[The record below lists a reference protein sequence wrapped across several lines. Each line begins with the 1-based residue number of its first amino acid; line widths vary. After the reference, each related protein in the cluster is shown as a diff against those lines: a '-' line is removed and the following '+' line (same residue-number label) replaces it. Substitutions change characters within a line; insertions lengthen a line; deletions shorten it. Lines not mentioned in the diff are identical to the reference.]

1 MTVAVIGDLH
11 AEVAQRLRRAR
22 QRYTGGRRKL
32 IDALAEAER
41 PLAIP
46 EILVA
51 RPGLPQSTLYRN
63 LQVLEQAGAVR
74 RVVTVADTSARFELA
89 EDLTAHHH
97 HLICISCGSVRDFH
111 PSSRLE
117 RMLDRALDEA
127 GKRDGFLVDHHRL
140 DLVGVCSGCDRP
152 PRHVGRPPGPPAPP
166 GPGSASLGLGERFAE
181 GRSDPGEEVV
191 DSLDRQR

>member
-1 MTVAVIGDLH
+1 MIGDIH

-32 IDALAEAER
+32 VETLTGANR
-41 PLAIP
+41 PLSIT
-46 EILVA
+46 EILDA
-51 RPGLPQSTLYRN
+51 HPGLPQSTLYRN

-97 HLICISCGSVRDFH
+97 HLICVSCGSVRDFR

-117 RMLDRALDEA
+117 RMLDRALDDA
-127 GKRDGFLVDHHRL
+127 GRRDGFVADHHRL
-140 DLVGVCSGCDRP
+140 DLVGVCSDCDRP
-152 PRHVGRPPGPPAPP
+152 PRL
-166 GPGSASLGLGERFAE
+166 GSASPGLGERLAE
-181 GRSDPGEEVV
+181 RRSDPGEEVV
-191 DSLDRQR
+191 DPLDRQR

>member
-1 MTVAVIGDLH
+1 MAVIGDVH

-32 IDALAEAER
+32 IHTLADANR
-41 PLAIP
+41 PLSIP
-46 EILVA
+46 EIMVA
-51 RPGLPQSTLYRN
+51 HPGLPQSTLYRN
-63 LQVLEQAGAVR
+63 LQVLEQAGAVS
-74 RVVTVADTSARFELA
+74 RVVTVADISARFELA

-97 HLICISCGSVRDFH
+97 HLICISCGSVRDFR

-127 GKRDGFLVDHHRL
+127 GRRDGFLADHHRL
-140 DLVGVCSGCDRP
+140 DLIGVCSGCDRP
-152 PRHVGRPPGPPAPP
+152 PGQ
-166 GPGSASLGLGERFAE
+166 GSAPLRLGEGFAE
-181 GRSDPGEEVV
+181 RRGDPGEEVV